1 MTSRRNRAVSMADV
15 AARAGVSTQTVS
27 RVTNG
32 VGAVAPATRERVLS
46 AMRSLGYR
54 PNAAARALKRGS
66 FRSIGVV
73 MFDLTK
79 TGNVATLAAISDAA
93 TALGYTVTLVTERSR
108 TSASVSSAFTRLQ
121 EMAVDGLVLVI
132 DSIPDDGPSYR
143 LPRTLPLVV
152 LDSTVVPGHAR
163 IDTDQT
169 EGARL
174 GVEHLIELGHATV
187 HHLAG
192 PLTSS
197 IARQREASWH
207 QVLLSHNLQ
216 VPPAVYGD
224 WTSLSGYRGA
234 ASLLEDPG
242 CTAVFCA
249 NDEMALG
256 LMHAAQDAGRSVPG
270 DLSVVGFD
278 DIPLAGDV
286 TPPLTTVHQDF
297 TEMGRACITRLATMI
312 ATDESDTATQ
322 LIPTSLVV
330 RASTAPP
337 RSTARTS

>member
-1 MTSRRNRAVSMADV
+1 MTSRRNRAASMADV

-32 VGAVAPATRERVLS
+32 VDSVAPATRERVLT

-79 TGNVATLAAISDAA
+79 TGNVSTLAAICEAA

-132 DSIPDDGPSYR
+132 DSVPDDAPSYR

-152 LDSTVVPGHAR
+152 LDSAAVPGHAR
-163 IDTDQT
+163 IDTNQV

-197 IARQREASWH
+197 VACQREAAWR
-207 QVLLSHNLQ
+207 QALLSRGLQ

-224 WTSLSGYRGA
+224 WTSPSGYRA
-234 ASLLEDPG
+234 AATLLEDPG

-249 NDEMALG
+249 NDEMAIG
-256 LMHAAQDAGRSVPG
+256 LVHAAQDVGRSVPT

-286 TPPLTTVHQDF
+286 TPPLTTVRQDF
-297 TEMGRACITRLATMI
+297 TEIGRACITRLARMI
-312 ATDESDTATQ
+312 ATDEPDTATQ

-330 RASTAPP
+330 RSSTAPP
-337 RSTARTS
+337 RSRACVS

>member
-152 LDSTVVPGHAR
+152 LDSTVVPGRAPDRAR
-163 IDTDQT
+163 P
-169 EGARL
+169 R
-174 GVEHLIELGHATV
+174 H
-187 HHLAG
+187 
-192 PLTSS
+192 
-197 IARQREASWH
+197 
-207 QVLLSHNLQ
+207 
-216 VPPAVYGD
+216 
-224 WTSLSGYRGA
+224 
-234 ASLLEDPG
+234 
-242 CTAVFCA
+242 C
-249 NDEMALG
+249 
-256 LMHAAQDAGRSVPG
+256 
-270 DLSVVGFD
+270 
-278 DIPLAGDV
+278 
-286 TPPLTTVHQDF
+286 
-297 TEMGRACITRLATMI
+297 
-312 ATDESDTATQ
+312 
-322 LIPTSLVV
+322 
-330 RASTAPP
+330 APP
-337 RSTARTS
+337 RRPAHLLHRASARGLLAPGPAQPQPPGPARGLRRLDVAVRLPRGREPPGGPRLHSRLLRQRLDGHRAHARSPGRRAQRARRPVRRRLR

>member
-169 EGARL
+169 EGA
-174 GVEHLIELGHATV
+174 TV

-249 NDEMALG
+249 NDEMAIG

>member
-163 IDTDQT
+163 IDTNQT

-224 WTSLSGYRGA
+224 AGPRASWRTQVAQPSSAPTTRWPSGSCTQPRTPGAACPETCPSSASMTSPWPVTSLH
-234 ASLLEDPG
+234 L
-242 CTAVFCA
+242 
-249 NDEMALG
+249 
-256 LMHAAQDAGRSVPG
+256 
-270 DLSVVGFD
+270 
-278 DIPLAGDV
+278 
-286 TPPLTTVHQDF
+286 
-297 TEMGRACITRLATMI
+297 
-312 ATDESDTATQ
+312 
-322 LIPTSLVV
+322 
-330 RASTAPP
+330 
-337 RSTARTS
+337 